1 VSMKPRFNVP
11 IEPRKDDGAVPATQ
25 PPPVILQPDGLTTS
39 QRIDAMHARIFG
51 TPVEG
56 KHVA

>member
-1 VSMKPRFNVP
+1 MNARFNVP
-11 IEPRKDDGAVPATQ
+11 IEPRKSDNVVPATR
-25 PPPVILQPDGLTTS
+25 PPSVILEPDGLTTS

-56 KHVA
+56 ERA